1 MPAPRPLVLREGD
14 RGRVQ
19 EVSASSSSSR
29 DAVMRAQIVL
39 LAADGHSN
47 TAIAKELGI
56 SRPTVISWRTRY
68 VAHGMDGLIDA
79 PKPGRPRVAQSHAII
94 AALLTPP
101 PTMFEVLHWN
111 SRLLAQHLQISKTTV
126 QAAWKEYGVKP
137 CGPGRFTFATNPT
150 LTASVTAVVDLHI
163 GPQGNAIILA
173 VAATPG
179 RTEQASPLR
188 SEVGLEQFHHY
199 LQCRERLLAAD
210 THIATGPAFGQ
221 HPHPCPRAR
230 PDEDIAAFCRRGATA
245 HPDQQLHV
253 IFDADTEHLEPARA
267 ALSTHSHVRTHH
279 TSTPTIWIHLVDVW
293 IAITEHRHPS
303 TDPAPHRVSGTRE
316 QD

>member
-19 EVSASSSSSR
+19 EVAASDSSSR

-101 PTMFEVLHWN
+101 PATFEVPHWN

-137 CGPGRFTFATNPT
+137 CGPDRFTFATTPT
-150 LTASVTAVVDLHI
+150 LAASVTAVVDLHI
-163 GPQGNAIILA
+163 GAQGNAIILA

-179 RTEQASPLR
+179 RTEQTQQIR
-188 SEVGLEQFHHY
+188 SDVRSEQFHRY

-210 THIATGPAFGQ
+210 THISTGSTFRQ
-221 HPHPCPRAR
+221 QPHPC
-230 PDEDIAAFCRRGATA
+230 PDEDIAAFCQRGATT
-245 HPDQQLHV
+245 HPDQRLHV
-253 IFDADTEHLEPARA
+253 IFDADTEHLEPVRS

-279 TSTPTIWIHLVDVW
+279 TSTPTAWLHLVDVW
-293 IAITEHRHPS
+293 IAIAEHRHAS
-303 TDPAPHRVSGTRE
+303 TGRAPRRVSGTRE